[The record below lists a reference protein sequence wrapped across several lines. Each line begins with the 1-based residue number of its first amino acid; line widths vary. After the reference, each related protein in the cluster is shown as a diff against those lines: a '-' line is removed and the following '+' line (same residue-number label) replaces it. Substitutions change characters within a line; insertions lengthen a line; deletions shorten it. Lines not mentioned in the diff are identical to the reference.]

1 MQYLLSIPKSLIET
15 FHELTGKDASDWI
28 VDSDPG
34 EARVGSGGGTTWM
47 LYRTWQQKSPEIPF
61 ESWLSREK
69 RMILHAG
76 GQSRRLPAYAPSGK
90 ILTPVP
96 VFRWQRGQ
104 RLDQTLLD
112 MQVPLYRKILNQ
124 APSGVHTL
132 VASGDVLITAG
143 DEIKPLP
150 EADVICFGLWIS
162 PEQSTNHGVFFC
174 DRQHPSTLEF
184 MLQKPS
190 VEQIRELAPDYY
202 FMMDIGIWLLSDRAV
217 NLLQERCGW
226 VPGSQQFKNTYPE
239 NYDLYSTFGPSM
251 GVNPVLEDA
260 GIKELTVKI
269 VSLEGGAFYH
279 FGTGN
284 DMLQSMLQIQNRV
297 LDQRAIWSRNVKP
310 HPSIFVQ
317 NAATLVS
324 FRENNRQ
331 IWIENSC
338 IPGTW
343 TLHNCH
349 ILTGIPENN
358 WNIDLPE
365 GICLDVVPVSGKLCL
380 RPYGFTDTFSGL
392 TDKLSTLWMGQ
403 PLVRWMEQRGMSL
416 TDAGMEGFDIQK
428 APVFPLLDKDDDLGQ
443 WIRDMVLLP
452 KDPVSF
458 RDKYLSAVRLSA
470 EQISSRADL
479 IALEKQR
486 KEFRYN
492 SFEKL
497 AANYRKSVFYQL
509 DLDHTAG
516 EWAQTGLELPE
527 SLCPDESPLL
537 KMHNLMFRDRVL
549 HYLGKEGG
557 KDESR
562 AFGVLREAILDR
574 YRSNKVLPRRNVL
587 SDQIVWGRS
596 PARLDLA
603 GGWTDTPPYCM
614 IEGGRVVNVAVELNG
629 QPPLQV
635 FIRPSEK
642 YSVILRSI
650 DLGEREEIKT
660 YEELTA
666 ISRVGSA
673 FAIPRAALMLAGFC
687 PEYGQVQYPSLEQQ
701 LKDFGGGMEISL
713 LSAIPKGSGLGTS
726 SILAA
731 TILGTLSSFAS
742 LNWDKTEIGDRTLAL
757 EQLLTTGGGWQDQF
771 GGLLPGL
778 KYLETNAGISQVPVA
793 RWMPDYL
800 FANAETMGSMLLYY
814 TGITRV
820 AKNILA
826 EIVRGMFLNSQ
837 KHLDILREMKGHA
850 HNTFDA
856 IQGNNYQALAE
867 KIRYS
872 WMLNCRLDE
881 GTNPQPVD
889 AIIRRFE
896 DYAAAWKLLGAGG
909 GGYLLILAKDPEAAS
924 RIRAVLQSDPPNDR
938 ARFVDMAL
946 SRYGFQVTRS

>member
-1 MQYLLSIPKSLIET
+1 MQYLLSIPKSLIKT
-15 FHELTGKDASDWI
+15 FHKLTGKEASDWI

-34 EARVGSGGGTTWM
+34 EARVGSGGGTAWI
-47 LYRTWQQKSPEIPF
+47 LYRAWRQKSPEISF
-61 ESWLSREK
+61 ESWLSKEK

-90 ILTPVP
+90 VLTPVP

-112 MQVPLYRKILNQ
+112 MQVPLYRKILDQ
-124 APSGVHTL
+124 APLGVHTL

-162 PEQSTNHGVFFC
+162 PEQATNHGVFFC
-174 DRQHPSTLEF
+174 NRQYPSTLEF

-190 VEQIRELAPDYY
+190 VGQIRELAPDYF

-226 VPGSQQFKNTYPE
+226 VSGSQQFKNTFPE

-251 GVNPVLEDA
+251 GVNPVLGDPE
-260 GIKELTVKI
+260 IKKLTVKV

-279 FGTGN
+279 FGTGS
-284 DMLQSMLQIQNRV
+284 DMLASMLQIQNKV

-317 NAATLVS
+317 NAVTPVT
-324 FRENNRQ
+324 FREDNHR

-349 ILTGIPENN
+349 ILTGIPDNK
-358 WNIDLPE
+358 WNLDLPE
-365 GICLDVVPVSGKLCL
+365 GICLDIVPVAGKRCL
-380 RPYGFTDTFSGL
+380 RPYGFTDTFKGM
-392 TDKLSTLWMGQ
+392 TDNGAAMWMGQ
-403 PLVRWMEQRGMSL
+403 PLVRWMEQRGISL
-416 TDAGMEGFDIQK
+416 ADAGVEGLDIQR
-428 APVFPLLDKDDDLGQ
+428 APVFPLLDKDDDLEQ
-443 WIRDMVLLP
+443 WVHDMILLP
-452 KDPVSF
+452 KDPVLF
-458 RDKYLSAVRLSA
+458 RNNYLAAVRLSA
-470 EQISSRADL
+470 EQISSMADL

-486 KEFRYN
+486 KKFRYN
-492 SFEKL
+492 SLEKL
-497 AANYRKSVFYQL
+497 SANYRKSVFYQL
-509 DLDHTAG
+509 DLDQTAR
-516 EWAQTGLELPE
+516 EWAQTGIALPE
-527 SLCPDESPLL
+527 SLCPGESPLQ

-549 HYLGKEGG
+549 HYRGKKEGE
-557 KDESR
+557 DESR
-562 AFGVLREAILDR
+562 AFGVLREAILDN
-574 YRSNKVLPRRNVL
+574 YRSEKVLPRRNVM

-603 GGWTDTPPYCM
+603 GGWTDTPPYCL

-642 YSVILRSI
+642 YSIILRSI
-650 DLGEREEIKT
+650 DLGEREEIQT

-687 PEYGQVQYPSLEQQ
+687 PEYGQEQYPSLEQQ

-742 LNWDKTEIGDRTLAL
+742 LNWDKTEIGNRTLAL

-778 KYLETNAGISQVPVA
+778 KYLETTAGIDQVPVA
-793 RWMPDYL
+793 RWMPDFL
-800 FANAETMGSMLLYY
+800 FTHPETMGSMLLYY

-837 KHLDILREMKGHA
+837 NHLGILRDMKRHA
-850 HNTFDA
+850 HNTFEA

-867 KIRYS
+867 KIGHS
-872 WMLNCRLDE
+872 WSLNCRLDA
-881 GTNPQPVD
+881 GTNPPQVE
-889 AIIRRFE
+889 AIIRRIE
-896 DYAAAWKLLGAGG
+896 DYALTWKLLGAGG
-909 GGYLLILAKDPEAAS
+909 GGYLLILAKDPEAAAKI
-924 RIRAVLQSDPPNDR
+924 RIALQSDPPNGR
-938 ARFVDMAL
+938 ARFVDMSL